1 MRSVHRRERPPGRGA
16 HVHPVARFV
25 HPGFAARAV
34 DATPWCSTISSV
46 AAVTPES
53 IQREEQQPRDIARTV
68 TRGDR
73 IFRTLCASA
82 AAVSLLIIGGTAI
95 FLAIKAAP
103 ALREA
108 GLKDFFTTSVWNPTV
123 SEYGVLGLLVGTV
136 IIASVAL
143 AVAVP
148 LALGL
153 ALFINEYAPSGV
165 RRTLTSAV
173 DLLAAMPS
181 IIFGMWGLYALQ
193 DHLVGIATWLN
204 VHLDSLPFFR
214 LSEPDASLL
223 KSSFITG
230 SVVAL
235 MIVPIITSVSRD
247 VMAQCPRSQCEAALA
262 LGGSRWGMIREVLL
276 PFGKGGIVG
285 AVLLGFGRALGETIA
300 ITLLI
305 AFIVEPNSR
314 ILETGGG
321 SIASLIA
328 IKFPEAQNAE
338 ISALIAAGLAL
349 FAMTL
354 VVNLGARAIVRRTQ
368 IAV

>member
-1 MRSVHRRERPPGRGA
+1 MFQSLP
-16 HVHPVARFV
+16 
-25 HPGFAARAV
+25 
-34 DATPWCSTISSV
+34 V

-53 IQREEQQPRDIARTV
+53 IPRPVEGPEQQPRSLARTL
-68 TRGDR
+68 TRGDKV
-73 IFRTLCASA
+73 FRSLCAAA
-82 AAVSLLIIGGTAI
+82 AAVSLFIIGGTAI
-95 FLAIKAAP
+95 FLATKAVP
-103 ALREA
+103 ALQET
-108 GLKDFFTTSVWNPTV
+108 GVKDFFTTSVWNPTV
-123 SEYGVLGLLVGTV
+123 GDYGVLGLLIGTV

-143 AVAVP
+143 FAAVP

-153 ALFINEYAPSGV
+153 ALFINEYAPARV

-181 IIFGMWGLYALQ
+181 IIFGMWGLAALQ
-193 DHLVGIATWLN
+193 VPMVGVATWFSE
-204 VHLDSLPFFR
+204 HLSAIPFLR
-214 LSEPDASLL
+214 VDPDASLTR
-223 KSSFITG
+223 SSFITG
-230 SVVAL
+230 TVVAL

-276 PFGKGGIVG
+276 PFGRAGIVG

-300 ITLLI
+300 ITLVI
-305 AFIVEPNSR
+305 SFVVQANPH
-314 ILETGGG
+314 ILESGGG

-328 IKFPEAQNAE
+328 IKFPEAQSEE

-368 IAV
+368 IAA